1 MLEGITLLYRSS
13 DLKVNFP
20 FCRGDFVTL
29 SENTTYNNIKHE
41 AFDTDFNLITQLTMI
56 VNTKLSVW
64 SFFHLILP
72 RLRIMYLHNHWFRY
86 LFSPP
91 CRASHNLGTFRSHNQ
106 FKCTEWTRTRELNHI
121 DHGLEVSF
129 PVPILMLSLNALI
142 GNIN

>member
-20 FCRGDFVTL
+20 FCQGDIVTL
-29 SENTTYNNIKHE
+29 SENTTYNNIKHK
-41 AFDTDFNLITQLTMI
+41 AFDTDFMI
-56 VNTKLSVW
+56 VEKVW
-64 SFFHLILP
+64 STVCILP
-72 RLRIMYLHNHWFRY
+72 RLHIVYLHNHWFRY

-91 CRASHNLGTFRSHNQ
+91 CTASHNLGTFRSHNQ
-106 FKCTEWTRTRELNHI
+106 FKCTEWTRTGELNHI

-129 PVPILMLSLNALI
+129 PVPILMLSLNALV

>member
-20 FCRGDFVTL
+20 FCQGDFVTL

-41 AFDTDFNLITQLTMI
+41 ASETDFLI
-56 VNTKLSVW
+56 VKLSLFSSSYHVRL
-64 SFFHLILP
+64 LIV
-72 RLRIMYLHNHWFRY
+72 YLHNHWFRY

>member
-20 FCRGDFVTL
+20 FCQGDFVTL
-29 SENTTYNNIKHE
+29 SENTTYNDSKHE
-41 AFDTDFNLITQLTMI
+41 AFDTDFKSDLL
-56 VNTKLSVW
+56 
-64 SFFHLILP
+64 FILP

>member
-20 FCRGDFVTL
+20 FCQGDIVTL
-29 SENTTYNNIKHE
+29 SENTTYNDSKRE
-41 AFDTDFNLITQLTMI
+41 AFGTDF
-56 VNTKLSVW
+56 KSE
-64 SFFHLILP
+64 
-72 RLRIMYLHNHWFRY
+72 YLLNHWFRY

-129 PVPILMLSLNALI
+129 PVPILMLSLNALYWKY
-142 GNIN
+142 